1 MKKIL
6 FLCDGDNFPKGA
18 FQFIK
23 QLNGNERV
31 SVKGIF
37 FNSVDYEQM
46 ISLAHIPI
54 AEPFVKFKED
64 EKRLV
69 LKSEQQFVEQC
80 ENFRIQYQI
89 AEQKEGWDKEI
100 FKNESRFA
108 DLVVISEEL
117 FCSDVL
123 GEQPN
128 FFMQE
133 ALHGA
138 ECPVLVVPEK
148 FETPDRIVVAYDG
161 KGESMFALKQFVYL
175 LPNYSDLPTD
185 FVYIKSESTG
195 EIPNYDLL
203 QEYARLH
210 FNSLA
215 KSKQHFDVKKYFT
228 AWLEERKNVM
238 VVTGA
243 YARSSVSNL
252 FNQSFA
258 DKIIRDHTNPLFIA
272 HRS

>member
-23 QLNGNERV
+23 QLNGNERI

-210 FNSLA
+210 FDSLA
-215 KSKQHFDVKKYFT
+215 TSKLHFDAKKYFST
-228 AWLEERKNVM
+228 WLEEKKNVLLI
-238 VVTGA
+238 TGS

>member
-6 FLCDGDNFPKGA
+6 FLCDGDNFSNGA
-18 FQFIK
+18 FQLIK
-23 QLNGNERV
+23 QLNLNERV

-37 FNSVDYEQM
+37 FNAVDYEQM
-46 ISLAHIPI
+46 ISLSQIPI
-54 AEPFVKFKED
+54 AEPFVKFKAAE
-64 EKRLV
+64 ERLV
-69 LKSEQQFVEQC
+69 GQSKQRFADLC
-80 ENFRIQYQI
+80 EDSRIQYQI
-89 AEQKEGWDKEI
+89 SEQKEGWDKEI

-108 DLVVISEEL
+108 DLVIISQEL
-117 FCSDVL
+117 FCSDIL
-123 GEQPN
+123 GRQPN
-128 FFMQE
+128 FFMHE

-138 ECPVLVVPEK
+138 GCPVLVVPEK
-148 FETPDRIVVAYDG
+148 FETPDRIVIAYDG
-161 KGESMFALKQFVYL
+161 KDESIFALKQFVYL
-175 LPNYSDLPTD
+175 LPQLTDLPTD
-185 FVYIKSESTG
+185 FVYVKNERTD

-215 KSKQHFDVKKYFT
+215 TSKLHFDAKKYFT

-258 DKIIRDHTNPLFIA
+258 DKIIRDHTSPIFIA
-272 HRS
+272 HSL